1 MRCSYC
7 NSLEVV
13 KNGSNGMGKQKY
25 KCKSCC
31 RQFVLNPYPN
41 KISNETKQL
50 IEDLLLE
57 KISLAGIARVTKV
70 SKKWLQDYVNKKYEK
85 RVKRYEE
92 TRELDIKKVT
102 PAINS
107 RSR

>member
-1 MRCSYC
+1 MRRSYC

-25 KCKSCC
+25 KCKECK

-41 KISNETKQL
+41 KISDETKQL
-50 IEDLLLE
+50 IDELLLE

-70 SKKWLQDYVNKKYEK
+70 SKKWLQDYVNKKYEE

-92 TRELDIKKVT
+92 ARELDVKKS
-102 PAINS
+102 P
-107 RSR
+107 